1 MMMTSLTSAARL
13 LLRPT
18 VALVDHDYQFYTRRY
33 LSSSKMMKCLF
44 KTNIWTA
51 RMRLF
56 STSTCLSSKIILT
69 FGDFFNANICTAGM
83 RFLLRLVSKLFSAK
97 FGFSPLF
104 RLYGLLNG
112 FLSRIW
118 TYFLEWSL
126 ALDPTPSGAPGSA
139 TSQGLGWKCLI
150 FPRWGTDG
158 SS

>member
-1 MMMTSLTSAARL
+1 MG
-13 LLRPT
+13 
-18 VALVDHDYQFYTRRY
+18 
-33 LSSSKMMKCLF
+33 
-44 KTNIWTA
+44 
-51 RMRLF
+51 LF
-56 STSTCLSSKIILT
+56 STSTC
-69 FGDFFNANICTAGM
+69 M
-83 RFLLRLVSKLFSAK
+83 RLVSKLLAK
-97 FGFSPLF
+97 FGFSPLS